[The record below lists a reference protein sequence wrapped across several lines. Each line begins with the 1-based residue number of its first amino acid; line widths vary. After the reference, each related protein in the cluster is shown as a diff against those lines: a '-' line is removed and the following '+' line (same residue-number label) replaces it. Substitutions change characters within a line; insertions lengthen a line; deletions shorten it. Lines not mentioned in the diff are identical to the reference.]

1 MTRKIRTILL
11 IAFLF
16 LGMLSHLHAQDRYDY
31 AVISFKPA
39 SLELMVSQNGTDF
52 KKIEVTEDEVKN
64 KYFDTNAA
72 LKEVNKM
79 GADGWELFNTN
90 SFFAGT
96 GPAYVYFLRRKIK

>member
-1 MTRKIRTILL
+1 LN
-11 IAFLF
+11 
-16 LGMLSHLHAQDRYDY
+16 AQDRYDY

-96 GPAYVYFLRRKIK
+96 APAYVYFLRRKIK

>member
-1 MTRKIRTILL
+1 MTRKIRTTLL

-16 LGMLSHLHAQDRYDY
+16 LGMLSNLHAQDKYDY

-39 SLELMVSQNGTDF
+39 SLELIVSQNGTEF
-52 KKIEVTEDEVKN
+52 RKIEVTEEQVKN
-64 KYFDTNAA
+64 KNFDTNAA

-90 SFFAGT
+90 CLQSGSW
-96 GPAYVYFLRRKIK
+96 PAYVYFLRRKIK